1 MVIGEHIQQRLRGL
15 DRREVVGVVVIACL
29 LVAGVAFWYVRS
41 LPARVQITT
50 TGVPTGSSGPGP
62 APSAGPS
69 PTPSPGVI
77 VVDVA
82 GWVRHPG
89 VFRLH
94 EGDRI
99 VDALVMAGGAKPH
112 ADLRSL
118 KLAALLVDG
127 QQIIVVRRGPGGSG
141 PTSSTTSVAGSGSA
155 TGGTG
160 ADGTAPVNL
169 NTATLDELESLPG
182 IGPVL
187 GQHIIDYREQ
197 HGPFRTVE
205 DLLNVSGI
213 GDKRFADL
221 KPHITV

>member
-1 MVIGEHIQQRLRGL
+1 VIGEHIQQRLRGL
-15 DRREVVGVVVIACL
+15 DRREVAGVVVIAFL

-41 LPARVQITT
+41 LPARVQIST
-50 TGVPTGSSGPGP
+50 TGAPAGPSVPVP

-69 PTPSPGVI
+69 PTASPGVV

-94 EGDRI
+94 AGDRI
-99 VDALVMAGGAKPH
+99 VDALAMAGGAKRH

-118 KLAALLVDG
+118 NLASLLVDG
-127 QQIIVVRRGPGGSG
+127 QQIIVVRRGAGGPGL
-141 PTSSTTSVAGSGSA
+141 TSSTTSVAAGGGSDTSGS
-155 TGGTG
+155 G

-169 NTATLDELESLPG
+169 NTATLDELEALPG

-187 GQHIIDYREQ
+187 GQHILDYREQ
-197 HGPFRTVE
+197 HGPFRTIE